1 MSNHHTQAHDSE
13 TGEDEAENT
22 MGDVR
27 SRAETVATGVTER
40 SPEGSLLLVA
50 GGVLLAGAIW
60 SERRTRAV
68 IQAFIGAGLV
78 GLGLRK
84 RRSRADEYQRQDV
97 ESVKFS
103 ESGTVEERIDSHQRD
118 ENPRSATE
126 VPDPETE
133 PDEGEIQFTEDQTDQ
148 PRSEPTLDDSTPED
162 PRLEDDDDDV
172 TEIDISEASMADE
185 ASEAVGPT
193 PEQAQPVQTDDTEPE
208 PSPPE
213 DHSQH
218 DDDDQTNGPE
228 TAEDERSGDADTG
241 TGGSSDDSDTAK
253 DDQSDS
259 NS

>member
-1 MSNHHTQAHDSE
+1 MSNQHTEAHDSE
-13 TGEDEAENT
+13 SGEDEAENT

-27 SRAETVATGVTER
+27 SRAETVATDVTER

-84 RRSRADEYQRQDV
+84 RRSQADEHQRQNV
-97 ESVKFS
+97 ESVEFS
-103 ESGTVEERIDSHQRD
+103 ESGTVEERIDSHHGD

-126 VPDPETE
+126 VPGEETE
-133 PDEGEIQFTEDQTDQ
+133 REEGEIQFTEDQTDE
-148 PRSEPTLDDSTPED
+148 PRSEPTLDDSTSED
-162 PRLEDDDDDV
+162 PRLEDDDEV

-185 ASEAVGPT
+185 ASEAVGPS

-208 PSPPE
+208 SSPPE
-213 DHSQH
+213 DQLQH
-218 DDDDQTNGPE
+218 DDDDQTSGSE
-228 TAEDERSGDADTG
+228 ASEDERSGDADTT
-241 TGGSSDDSDTAK
+241 TGESSDDSDTAE
-253 DDQSDS
+253 DRDSGSDS
-259 NS
+259 